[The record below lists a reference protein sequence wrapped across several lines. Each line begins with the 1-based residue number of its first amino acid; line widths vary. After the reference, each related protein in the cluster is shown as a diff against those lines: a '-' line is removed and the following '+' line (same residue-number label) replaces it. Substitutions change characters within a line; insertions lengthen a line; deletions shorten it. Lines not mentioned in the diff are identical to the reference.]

1 MKTASIVLAAGHGKR
16 MQSALPKV
24 LHPLL
29 GKPLILHAVEPVSQ
43 LSDLPPIV
51 VVGVGAEEV
60 KRVLSDAMGGRVE
73 FVLQADQLGTGH
85 AVQQA
90 QPSLQGRAERVTVT
104 FGDMP
109 LVSEETLRAVLALHE
124 QSHAV
129 VTLASVV
136 GDVPRGFGRVIR
148 DAEGKVQAIVEEA
161 VATPEQLKVR
171 EYNISTWCFDADW
184 LWQSL
189 AKIQASPKGEYYITD
204 LVAIAIAEGLTVEA
218 LQLED
223 PAEGLGI
230 NTRVDLA
237 DCEAALRQR
246 VNRKLMLAGVTFL
259 DSATTVVETGVVIGK
274 DTVLHGGTNLRGK
287 TTIGENCEIGP
298 NTSLFDTTV
307 GDHTTIS
314 YSVAEGAKIGSHVGM
329 GPFCHL
335 RKGAVLCDHVHMGN
349 FGEVKDSTL
358 NEGTKMGHFSYIGN
372 AKIGKNVNIGAGT
385 ITCNYDGV
393 HKHPTEIGEDTFIG
407 SDTMLVAP
415 VKIGNRSKTGAGSVV
430 THDVPDDT
438 VVYGVPARP
447 KPRKESSD

>member
-1 MKTASIVLAAGHGKR
+1 MTTASVVLAAGHGKR
-16 MQSALPKV
+16 MKSALPKV

-29 GKPLILHAVEPVSQ
+29 GKPLILHAIAPV
-43 LSDLPPIV
+43 LKFSDLPPIV
-51 VVGVGAEEV
+51 VVGVGAEDV
-60 KRVLSDAMGGRVE
+60 KRVISETVSGRVD

-90 QPSLQGRAERVTVT
+90 QQLLQGKAERVTVT

-109 LVSEETLRAVLALHE
+109 LLSEATLRAVLELHDRAK
-124 QSHAV
+124 AV
-129 VTLASVV
+129 VTMASVV

-148 DAEGKVQAIVEEA
+148 DAEGRVQAIVEES

-171 EYNISTWCFDADW
+171 EYNISAWCFDAEW

-189 AKIQASPKGEYYITD
+189 GKIQVSPKGEYYLTD
-204 LVAIAIAEGLTVEA
+204 LVSIAVSEGRTVES

-223 PAEGLGI
+223 PTEGLGI
-230 NTRVDLA
+230 NSRVDLA
-237 DCEAALRQR
+237 DCEAAMRQR
-246 VNRKLMLAGVTFL
+246 VNRQWMLEGVTFL
-259 DSATTVVETGVVIGK
+259 DSATTVVETGVVIGR
-274 DTVLHGGTNLRGK
+274 DTVLLGGTNLRGN
-287 TTIGENCEIGP
+287 TAIGENCEIGP
-298 NTSLFDTTV
+298 NTTLLDTQVGSDTMITYSL
-307 GDHTTIS
+307 
-314 YSVAEGAKIGSHVGM
+314 AEGAKIGNHVSM

-335 RKGAVLCDHVHMGN
+335 RKGAVLSDHVHLGN

-358 NEGTKMGHFSYIGN
+358 EEGTKMGHFSYIGN

-407 SDTMLVAP
+407 SDTMLIAP
-415 VKIGNRSKTGAGSVV
+415 VKIGKRSKTGAGSVV

-447 KPRKESSD
+447 KERKESCD